1 MGRDPEYLAFAKLVA
16 ASLAGQALNPPTVD
30 EERAAH
36 RAALRQISRPPVSTV
51 EELAAG
57 SRSARLYRPAETST
71 LLVYFHGGGFYLG
84 DVESADPICRRLA
97 NATGTAILS
106 VGYRLAPEHPFPAA
120 VDDAY
125 EATVWAGQH
134 AADLGFDRIGVA
146 GESAGANLATVVSL
160 LARDNGGPP
169 PAPQLLVYG
178 VYDMTRAHLP
188 VDDPDGLRMWD
199 GIDPT
204 ERYLAGADPGRPTA
218 SPLL

>member
-71 LLVYFHGGGFYLG
+71 LLVYFHGGGSYLG

-106 VGYRLAPEHPFPAA
+106 VGYRLPPSTRSRRPSTTRTRPPSGPAS
-120 VDDAY
+120 
-125 EATVWAGQH
+125 TPPTWGST
-134 AADLGFDRIGVA
+134 G
-146 GESAGANLATVVSL
+146 SA
-160 LARDNGGPP
+160 
-169 PAPQLLVYG
+169 
-178 VYDMTRAHLP
+178 
-188 VDDPDGLRMWD
+188 W
-199 GIDPT
+199 
-204 ERYLAGADPGRPTA
+204 
-218 SPLL
+218 